1 MRAQIRFYGVAAFC
15 LLAAALSVQAS
26 GRTTRYVLVLAEPP
40 VLEAERTMARAA
52 VAGHRLKVLS
62 AQASVREAIAGLRT
76 GVAVQGSSTGVLNA
90 IFVSAPAGSE
100 AALAR
105 IPGVARVVED
115 LPIRLAAVRALDLHR
130 VSEAW
135 QNVGGENNA
144 GAGVKIAV
152 LDSGVDQDHPA
163 FQDSSLTVPEGFP
176 RCVQSDCRF
185 TNRKVIVA
193 RSYVDRLV
201 YNFAG
206 DSRPDDE
213 SARDRKGHGTA
224 VAMVAAGVR
233 HESPLGMISGVAP
246 KAFLGNYKIFGSP
259 GVNDG
264 TYTSAVAP
272 ALDDAIADGMDIAVL
287 SFGRPA
293 EWAPLD
299 RGRTCELEA
308 GRPCDPLADAVE
320 TASRRMLVVVAA
332 GNDGDIG
339 ANSAFAF
346 NSVHTPANAPSALAV
361 GATTNAQRYRIA
373 VTVEG
378 DGVPAALAPMQGLFG
393 QGNRLA
399 APLRAPLRD
408 AATILD
414 EGVAC
419 SPLPA
424 GSLAGSIAIVQ
435 RGTAANAC
443 TYGTKVINAQR
454 AGAVAVLV
462 EQRDG
467 VDSLVLMGGLR
478 EAGIPALMIGSSAGK
493 ALREFLRTNPD
504 REATIA
510 AVPSAFPFE
519 QNFAAYFSSLGPSID
534 NGAIKPEVVA
544 VGYPLYMATQRFDP
558 NGEMYSPDGYVAAQG
573 TSFAAPIAAGV
584 AALFKQRNPRAT
596 PALMK
601 SAVVNTATPDVDDID
616 DRDRIVPAS
625 IHAVGAG
632 KVNAPGAAQA
642 TLGVNES
649 VVSFGYLFAASL
661 PVSRTLTL
669 VNQGNAQ
676 AAVRLQIE
684 GANNASARVA
694 LEATSFTLAAGATRV
709 VSVRLEGA
717 RPAPGL
723 YSGIINITGGGAPL
737 RVPYSFLVG
746 DGTPFNIVP
755 LRGFGFTGETGKGL
769 RLFFKVV
776 DRYGVPVNGA
786 RVRWLRDRT
795 RGGGQMDAAFPDTD
809 GLGIHEARGLLG
821 SQVGDQSFVAQ
832 VGDSLEV
839 TFSGRALLAPAIATD
854 GAVNAASNQVGRG
867 VAPGSYIALYGQALS
882 EVFKIAS
889 TASLPLSL
897 ANVSIGFD
905 TPSGRSYPGRLY
917 FVSPGQINLQ
927 VPWELQGLNSA
938 QIKVSIG
945 DISSGLYALPLNEH
959 SPALFEIPDPG
970 GSVVAAALDAQFRL
984 VTTANPLV
992 RGQSGQLYGNGLGPV
1007 TNQPATGEPS
1017 PAGPLAETRSTPTVT
1032 IGGRPAQVLFSGL
1045 TPGSVGLYQINIIP
1059 AADTPTGLQP
1069 VVVTIGGIASKPVNM
1084 AIR

>member
-1 MRAQIRFYGVAAFC
+1 MKAQIRWYLLAC
-15 LLAAALSVQAS
+15 SLLAAQVAGEAARRS
-26 GRTTRYVLVLAEPP
+26 TRYVLVMAEPP

-52 VAGHRLKVLS
+52 VAGHRLKLRS
-62 AQASVREAIAGLRT
+62 AQSAAREALAAMRI
-76 GVAVQGSSTGVLNA
+76 GVAVHGSSTGVLNA

-100 AALAR
+100 AELAR

-115 LPIRLAAVRALDLHR
+115 APIRLAAVRAMDLHR

-135 QNVGGENNA
+135 QNVGGEANA

-152 LDSGVDQDHPA
+152 LDTGIDQEHA
-163 FQDSSLTVPEGFP
+163 SFQDSALAAPAGFP
-176 RCVQSDCRF
+176 RCQERDCRF
-185 TNRKVIVA
+185 TNSKVIVA

-206 DSRPDDE
+206 DTRPDDE

-233 HESPLGMISGVAP
+233 HQSPLGTISGVAP

-264 TYTSAVAP
+264 TYTSAVVP
-272 ALDDAIADGMDIAVL
+272 ALEDAIADGMDIAVL

-299 RGRTCELEA
+299 EGSRCELPA
-308 GRPCDPLADAVE
+308 GRPCDPLAAAVE
-320 TASRRMLVVVAA
+320 TAARRMLVVVAA

-339 ANSAFAF
+339 THSAFAL
-346 NSVHTPANAPSALAV
+346 NSVHSPANAPSALAV

-373 VTVEG
+373 VTVAGE
-378 DGVPAALAPMQGLFG
+378 GVPPALAPIQALFG
-393 QGNRLA
+393 EGNRLA

-408 AATILD
+408 AAAILD
-414 EGVAC
+414 DGLAC
-419 SPLPA
+419 APLPA
-424 GSLAGSIAIVQ
+424 GSLAGAIAIVQ
-435 RGTAANAC
+435 RGPAANSC
-443 TYGTKVINAQR
+443 TYATKVIHAQR

-467 VDSLVLMGGLR
+467 ADALLLMGGLR

-493 ALREFLRTNPD
+493 ALREFLRNNGG
-504 REATIA
+504 REAVIA
-510 AVPSAFPFE
+510 ASPSAFPFE
-519 QNFAAYFSSLGPSID
+519 QDFAAFFSSLGPSID
-534 NGAIKPEVVA
+534 NGAIKPEVAA
-544 VGYPLYMATQRFDP
+544 VGYPMYMATQRFDP

-584 AALFKQRNPRAT
+584 AALFKQRNQNAT

-601 SAVVNTATPDVDDID
+601 SAVVNTATADVDDVD
-616 DRDRIVPAS
+616 ERDRVVEAS
-625 IHAVGAG
+625 VHAVGAG
-632 KVNAPGAAQA
+632 KVNAPGAART

-649 VVSFGYLFAASL
+649 VVSFGYLFSTSL
-661 PVSRTLTL
+661 PVARTLTV

-676 AAVRLQIE
+676 ASVRLQVE
-684 GANNASARVA
+684 GANNASARVV
-694 LEATSFTLAAGATRV
+694 LDATSFNLAAGATRPV
-709 VSVRLEGA
+709 AVRLEGA

-723 YSGIINITGGGAPL
+723 YSGIVSVTGGAVPL

-755 LRGFGFTGETGKGL
+755 LRGFAFTGETGTAL
-769 RLFFKVV
+769 RLFFKVM
-776 DRYGVPVNGA
+776 DRYGVPVTGA
-786 RVRWLRDRT
+786 RVEWPADRI
-795 RGGGQMDAAFPDTD
+795 RGGGRIDAAFGNTD
-809 GLGIHEARGLLG
+809 GLGIHEARVILG
-821 SQVGDQSFVAQ
+821 SQVGEQSFVARAA
-832 VGDSLEV
+832 GSLEV
-839 TFSGRALLAPAIATD
+839 PFSGRALRAPAIATD

-867 VAPGSYIALYGQALS
+867 VAPGSYIAIYGQALS

-917 FVSPGQINLQ
+917 FVSEGQINLQ
-927 VPWELQGLNSA
+927 VPWELQGLNGA

-970 GSVVAAALDAQFRL
+970 GSVVAAALDAQFQL
-984 VTTANPLV
+984 VTTANPLQ

-1017 PAGPLAETRSTPTVT
+1017 PAGPLAETRTTPTVT

-1069 VVVTIGGIASKPVNM
+1069 VVVTIGGIASKPVNI